1 MNKVIVMTA
10 CKRPEYTQKVVDSL
24 SNCVDS
30 STYKLIPF
38 CDGPH
43 KEVLNVFESIDF
55 CDVEININEKRV
67 GHTLNT
73 HRALTRGFQLSDY
86 VILLEDDTVLSKDFL
101 EYHQFC
107 REKFKD
113 DKTVYT
119 VSAGHYNNVNK
130 LYSEEERC
138 LYKRNQWFS
147 NQGWATWLDRWEE
160 EGGIKSTWEAPE
172 TVDGNTYR
180 TNYKFGGWDGL
191 MNRHTRKGRDEIL
204 SVVSRVKNIGAKN
217 GVHWGYNRAVYNSFE
232 NFHENEIEVK
242 DWCGLYDLEGVE
254 YKEETRSFSDYIM

>member
-107 REKFKD
+107 R
-113 DKTVYT
+113 
-119 VSAGHYNNVNK
+119 
-130 LYSEEERC
+130 
-138 LYKRNQWFS
+138 
-147 NQGWATWLDRWEE
+147 
-160 EGGIKSTWEAPE
+160 
-172 TVDGNTYR
+172 
-180 TNYKFGGWDGL
+180 
-191 MNRHTRKGRDEIL
+191 
-204 SVVSRVKNIGAKN
+204 
-217 GVHWGYNRAVYNSFE
+217 
-232 NFHENEIEVK
+232 
-242 DWCGLYDLEGVE
+242 
-254 YKEETRSFSDYIM
+254 